1 MMPYPGGLTRNVV
14 QCLEDFGIPLHLS
27 AVVTEIHGRQ
37 RVEAVT
43 IAQCDPTG
51 APVPGSERLIR
62 CDTLL
67 ISAGLIPENELS
79 QGAGVLLDPLTRGP
93 AVDQDMETLVP
104 GVFACGDVAY
114 VHNMV
119 DWVSADGETAGAA
132 AARRILG
139 RRAGGELS
147 RPIPLCPGKGVQCV
161 MPQRLTRIPDE
172 GPVIS
177 LRPRMIARDVKVS
190 FRDEKGKVLHSAPR
204 KVVRPAEIS
213 DVRIPANAL
222 QGRAEVVVEIGRG
235 SR

>member
-1 MMPYPGGLTRNVV
+1 
-14 QCLEDFGIPLHLS
+14 
-27 AVVTEIHGRQ
+27 
-37 RVEAVT
+37 
-43 IAQCDPTG
+43 
-51 APVPGSERLIR
+51 
-62 CDTLL
+62 
-67 ISAGLIPENELS
+67 
-79 QGAGVLLDPLTRGP
+79 
-93 AVDQDMETLVP
+93 
-104 GVFACGDVAY
+104 
-114 VHNMV
+114 
-119 DWVSADGETAGAA
+119 
-132 AARRILG
+132 
-139 RRAGGELS
+139 
-147 RPIPLCPGKGVQCV
+147 